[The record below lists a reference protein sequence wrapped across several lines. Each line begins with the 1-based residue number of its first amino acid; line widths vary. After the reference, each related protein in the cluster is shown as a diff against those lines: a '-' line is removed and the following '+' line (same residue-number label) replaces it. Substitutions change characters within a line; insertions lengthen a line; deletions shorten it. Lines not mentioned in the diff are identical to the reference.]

1 MINKVIIVLIFLG
14 LVYLLLFQTGLLSK
28 LNLQKGAPNP
38 VKEVVKKLPGQ
49 EFNLDQSKAKIDLNK
64 LRQGCPVKDC
74 IPAIDNPKFISAAE
88 AESKNQIEEDDVVF
102 AISHK
107 GVNRAYP
114 QRILNWHEI
123 VNDTVSK
130 DPLLIT
136 FCPLCGTAIGFERTV
151 EQDGKRIESTFGVS
165 GKLVNSNLV
174 MYDRK
179 TETLWQQLGG
189 EAIVGELAGQKLKP
203 FPVDTLL
210 WKDWKKLH
218 PDTQILSQDTG
229 YSRNYD
235 AYPYGSYE
243 QDSSIYFPADG
254 ASDDRLHP
262 KEMVWGIEIN
272 GKLKAYSDKKLA
284 EVGRLEDNFNGV
296 KLEITRN
303 KEGQVI
309 FKKADGTRVIPDRS
323 MWFAWVSFHPETE
336 LYK

>member
-1 MINKVIIVLIFLG
+1 MNMTFKIVGVMLL
-14 LVYLLLFQTGLLSK
+14 LVAVYLLATRLGFLSN
-28 LNLQKGAPNP
+28 LNKGSGSVQNIL
-38 VKEVVKKLPGQ
+38 KKLPGQ

-64 LRQGCPVKDC
+64 LLQGCPVKDC

-88 AESKNQIEEDDVVF
+88 AESKNQIEETDVVF

-107 GVNRAYP
+107 GVNRVYP

-123 VNDTVSK
+123 VNDTVSG

-136 FCPLCGTAIGFERTV
+136 FCPLCGTAIGFERPLDT
-151 EQDGKRIESTFGVS
+151 TFGVS

-189 EAIVGELAGQKLKP
+189 EAIIGELVGQKLKP

-218 PDTQILSQDTG
+218 PDTQVLSQDTG
-229 YSRNYD
+229 HSRDYD
-235 AYPYGSYE
+235 FYPYGNYE
-243 QDSSIYFPADG
+243 QDRSVYFPAEG
-254 ASDDRLHP
+254 ENDDRLHP
-262 KEMVWGIEIN
+262 KEIVWGIEIS
-272 GKLKAYSDKKLA
+272 GKAKAYSDKKLA
-284 EVGRLEDNFNGV
+284 EVGKLEETFNGI
-296 KLEITRN
+296 KLNIVRN
-303 KEGQVI
+303 KEGQVRI
-309 FKKADGTRVIPDRS
+309 TRLDNGEQVIPDRS
-323 MWFAWVSFHPETE
+323 MWFAWASFNPQTE